1 MTRRIALVVIFA
13 LLVTALAA
21 CGGGGGGGTTDGGT
35 DGTMP
40 TLDGATLLESRCTT
54 CHNLDRV
61 DQKELDFAGWV
72 ALIQKMIDKGAQLTP
87 EEKTVLADYLANL

>member
-1 MTRRIALVVIFA
+1 MIKRIVLVLAFA
-13 LLVTALAA
+13 LLVTVLAA
-21 CGGGGGGGTTDGGT
+21 CGGTSDGTTDGAT
-35 DGTMP
+35 DGAMP

-72 ALIQKMIDKGAQLTP
+72 ALIDDMIGKGAQLTP

>member
-1 MTRRIALVVIFA
+1 MTRRIALVAIFA

-21 CGGGGGGGTTDGGT
+21 CGGTSDGTSDGATDGG
-35 DGTMP
+35 MP

-61 DQKELDFAGWV
+61 DEEDLDFAGWV
-72 ALIQKMIDKGAQLTP
+72 AVIDDMIEKGANLTP